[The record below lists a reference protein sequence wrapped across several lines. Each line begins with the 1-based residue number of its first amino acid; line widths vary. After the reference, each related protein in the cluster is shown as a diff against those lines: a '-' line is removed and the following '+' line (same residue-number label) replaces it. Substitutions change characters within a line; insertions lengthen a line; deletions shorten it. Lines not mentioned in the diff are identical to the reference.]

1 MREVDRF
8 WGLGP
13 GDGVAVS
20 AASPVA
26 GWGVVRLPEGVVTL
40 PERRPV
46 SGDPVVTAESGEVLA
61 ARRADGVV
69 ELAFDPD
76 AAVEALIWRRAL
88 TPKRPLAARLPFHY
102 HRVPA
107 PVRRVLRDL
116 LTRRQAAAAEEG
128 FPAWPGDP
136 SVEVVRRVY
145 LAARGEAPAPFWPE
159 GKTYALALTRDVDS
173 AGGLQVA
180 AEMAS
185 EEAERGLRACWY
197 VVGRDYPLLDEPMAA
212 LSAGEIGLHDAHHDN
227 KLAFLSREEMARR
240 LDSCRADIDR
250 YGIRGFRSPSMLRTA
265 PLYEVLAERFAYDSS
280 IPDSGLLPARNG
292 CATVFPFRRGGL
304 PILPLTL
311 PPDGQLLGRGLDAAG
326 VLAAWVAKAEWVK
339 GLGGVAM
346 HLSHPEEGFSAS
358 PEMRAAGRDFL
369 DWVAAEAAGDAW
381 HATPA
386 EIAEHWESRG

>member
-1 MREVDRF
+1 
-8 WGLGP
+8 
-13 GDGVAVS
+13 
-20 AASPVA
+20 
-26 GWGVVRLPEGVVTL
+26 
-40 PERRPV
+40 
-46 SGDPVVTAESGEVLA
+46 
-61 ARRADGVV
+61 
-69 ELAFDPD
+69 
-76 AAVEALIWRRAL
+76 
-88 TPKRPLAARLPFHY
+88 
-102 HRVPA
+102 
-107 PVRRVLRDL
+107 
-116 LTRRQAAAAEEG
+116 
-128 FPAWPGDP
+128 
-136 SVEVVRRVY
+136 
-145 LAARGEAPAPFWPE
+145 
-159 GKTYALALTRDVDS
+159 
-173 AGGLQVA
+173 
-180 AEMAS
+180 
-185 EEAERGLRACWY
+185 
-197 VVGRDYPLLDEPMAA
+197 
-212 LSAGEIGLHDAHHDN
+212 
-227 KLAFLSREEMARR
+227 
-240 LDSCRADIDR
+240 
-250 YGIRGFRSPSMLRTA
+250 MLRTA